1 MLSVNQDTRHKKGRA
16 MPIDSREPTVKVLE
30 NQIVVDLEQLERLEP
45 LLPLGYKVI
54 DRNAALK
61 LALIDVGPRPRA
73 ETDADADAQVQEL
86 INELCEAYHHMK
98 YGDELVIGKNRIVG
112 SVAGSPYTGGGAGVA
127 NPYTGGIHGKGQGGA
142 RLAEGKALP
151 ERRDAK
157 RSVRVGILDTRLFE
171 HSDLTGRYLAS
182 FGTLVTGAQVA
193 TAAYT
198 PQAHANLAHATFI
211 AGVILQRAPDADLD
225 IRRGLDEDAAAS
237 NSWDVAVKMAEFA
250 DSGLAVLNISFGAI
264 TVDDE
269 PPLVLTRAVEALR
282 AKAVTIVAA
291 AGNNGPSSKKMWPA
305 ALPQVIAVG
314 ADKKGRPEPAA
325 FSPVNTGWV
334 DLMAPGEQVYSTY
347 ELGRYADWDGTSFA
361 AAAVS
366 GAIAYLMQTQGM
378 LPGEAAA
385 WLNTPPAARKPFPG
399 SAAMDDIR
407 PI

>member
-1 MLSVNQDTRHKKGRA
+1 
-16 MPIDSREPTVKVLE
+16 MPIDSREPTVKVRE

-54 DRNAALK
+54 DRNTALE

-86 INELCEAYHHMK
+86 INELCEAYHNMK

-112 SVAGSPYTGGGAGVA
+112 SVAGSPYTGGGSGVA
-127 NPYTGGIHGKGQGGA
+127 DPYTGGIHGKGQGGA

-182 FGTLVTGAQVA
+182 FGTLVTGAQA
-193 TAAYT
+193 AAAAYT
-198 PQAHANLAHATFI
+198 PQVHANLAHATFI

-291 AGNNGPSSKKMWPA
+291 AGNNGPASKKMWPA

-314 ADKKGRPEPAA
+314 ADQAGSSRPAA
-325 FSPVNTGWV
+325 FSPDQSNGWV

-347 ELGRYADWDGTSFA
+347 EGRCYATWDGTSFA

-366 GAIAYLMQTQGM
+366 GAIAYLRQNEDMSGD
-378 LPGEAAA
+378 EAEA
-385 WLNTPPAARKPFPG
+385 WLKIPPDERKALSGP
-399 SAAMDDIR
+399 AAMDDIR
-407 PI
+407 PA